1 MTVLDQSDPSA
12 QRERER
18 TGTIEL
24 QGISKFYGDT
34 PAVNDLSLDIAAG
47 EFISLLGPSGCGK
60 TTTLRMIAGFE
71 HPDAGDIRISGQSVL
86 GQPPYRRNV
95 NTVFQAYALFPHMSI
110 AENVAYGLQQ
120 KRTPKAEIRERVA
133 EALEMV
139 QMRRFADRKPT
150 QLSGGQQQR
159 IALARA
165 LVNRP
170 AVLLLDEP
178 LGALDRQLREEMQLE
193 LKLLQSRLGITFVF
207 VTHDQGEALSMSDRI
222 AIMRDGHIE
231 QLADADT
238 IYGAPATAY
247 VAGFVGQQNFL
258 GGTVAG
264 TAPDAATLQTPFG
277 LLRAATMATGS
288 ARLRV
293 GDAAQAAVRPEFVQ
307 IAARSAEEPSDG
319 GVNRVAGSLIGVS
332 HLGETMQYL
341 VQLSGGAGGAEQSML
356 VRRPTPEAPRLVIG
370 DAVWCSWLP
379 ESVILFRAAEE
390 LPVAAHVEPPTV
402 NTVAA
407 ARPASD
413 SAPTAPTAN
422 RE

>member
-1 MTVLDQSDPSA
+1 MTVLDQSDSSA
-12 QRERER
+12 KRERER

-24 QGISKFYGDT
+24 QGISKFYGDA

-71 HPDAGDIRISGQSVL
+71 HPDAGDILISGQSVL

-238 IYGAPATAY
+238 IYGSPATAY

-264 TAPDAATLQTPFG
+264 TAPDAATLQTAFG
-277 LLRAATMATGS
+277 LLRAASTASGS

-307 IAARSAEEPSDG
+307 IAARSATEPSDG
-319 GVNRVAGSLIGVS
+319 GVNRVSGSLIGVS

-341 VQLSGGAGGAEQSML
+341 VQLDGGEQSML
-356 VRRPTPEAPRLVIG
+356 VRRPTPEAPRLAIG
-370 DAVWCSWLP
+370 DGVWCSWAP
-379 ESVILFRAAEE
+379 ESVILFPAADE
-390 LPVAAHVEPPTV
+390 LPVTAHVEPPTV

-407 ARPASD
+407 ARPASE
-413 SAPTAPTAN
+413 SEPTAPTAN

>member
-1 MTVLDQSDPSA
+1 MPVTVLDDHAEASVPGVQSQSGA
-12 QRERER
+12 
-18 TGTIEL
+18 IEL
-24 QGISKFYGDT
+24 RGVSKFYGET

-71 HPDAGDIRISGQSVL
+71 HPDAGDILISGQSVL

-120 KRTPKAEIRERVA
+120 RRTPKAEIRERVA
-133 EALEMV
+133 EALDMV

-238 IYGAPATAY
+238 IYSSPATAY

-258 GGTVAG
+258 AG
-264 TAPDAATLQTPFG
+264 TIVGDVPGATTLQTPHG
-277 LLRAATMATGS
+277 LLRAARTATGS
-288 ARLRV
+288 PRLRV

-307 IAARSAEEPSDG
+307 ISARTGAADASQDG
-319 GVNRVAGSLIGVS
+319 ANRVAGTLIGVS

-341 VQLSGGAGGAEQSML
+341 VQLGGAHGAGTQSVL
-356 VRRPTPEAPRLVIG
+356 ARRPTPEAPRLSVG
-370 DAVWCSWLP
+370 DTVWCSWTP
-379 ESVILFRAAEE
+379 ESVIIFAADDE
-390 LPVAAHVEPPTV
+390 LPATAHVDPPTLSS
-402 NTVAA
+402 
-407 ARPASD
+407 ASATPE
-413 SAPTAPTAN
+413 SPI
-422 RE
+422 EEHS